1 MARSVSP
8 DARMGLPHALAQHM
22 AAASHGKEWLCLNV
36 GARAL
41 MVVTMIMLA
50 ELTATSMRSSDTL
63 RKIARF
69 ACAVVIVW
77 VRVGERVELRSGI
90 GFG

>member
-1 MARSVSP
+1 
-8 DARMGLPHALAQHM
+8 MGLPHALAQHM
-22 AAASHGKEWLCLNV
+22 AAASHGEEWLCLNV

-50 ELTATSMRSSDTL
+50 ELTATSMRSSGTL

-69 ACAVVIVW
+69 ACGVVVVW
-77 VRVGERVELRSGI
+77 VRVGERVGIGVRSGLGI
-90 GFG
+90 VSFAL